1 MKRLI
6 ALDLGTKKCGIAIS
20 DPLQIIAQPLE
31 TIFYDAQDF
40 DTILKR
46 LDDIKNDK
54 GIIEAFILGNP
65 LMPSG
70 DASIMSGI
78 VNKFKIKLEDYFK
91 IPVILFDERY
101 TSKQATTIMVD
112 MNMSR
117 SKQKKNRDKLA
128 AQIILENYL
137 IYKTK

>member
-6 ALDLGTKKCGIAIS
+6 ALDLGTKKCGIAMT
-20 DPLQIIAQPLE
+20 DPLQIISQPLE
-31 TIFYDAQDF
+31 TIFYEAQDF
-40 DTILKR
+40 EKILLR
-46 LDDIKNDK
+46 LEEIKLEQ
-54 GIIEAFILGNP
+54 GPIEAFILGNP

-70 DASIMSGI
+70 DASIMSNI
-78 VNKFKIKLEDYFK
+78 VTKFKIKLEDYFK

-101 TSKQATTIMVD
+101 TSKQSTKIMID

-117 SKQKKNRDKLA
+117 SKQKMNRDKLA

-137 IYKTK
+137 QYKK